1 MNRLGYTWYPKDFI
15 SDPDVMMMS
24 SSQRGV
30 YRDLI
35 DLAYMNDNKIKYNLM
50 QLSKYCNA
58 SEQEIS
64 EVLALKGEKIGEFW
78 AIPSC
83 DKRIAKSQAN
93 RENGGKGGRPKKPKQ
108 NPTNNPTETQTI
120 TQTEPNSKGKEKE
133 KEKENINLNKT
144 EEEYKPPTPQKGG
157 SFNFLSELLN
167 LGVEQRVAEDWMKVR
182 RTKKATNTETAFN
195 KIKSQMEKSGK
206 VANECIQIAVEK
218 DWKGFEASWMQNINN
233 PFAISSQGKPSKTE
247 HVHVQE
253 KLTNKDWVDPD
264 NL

>member
-50 QLSKYCNA
+50 QLSKYCN
-58 SEQEIS
+58 STEEEIS
-64 EVLALKGEKIGEFW
+64 EVLSLKGKKIGDFW
-78 AIPSC
+78 SIPSC

-93 RENGGKGGRPKKPKQ
+93 RENGSKGGRPTKPKE

-133 KEKENINLNKT
+133 KEKENLNNNINEKK
-144 EEEYKPPTPQKGG
+144 EKA
-157 SFNFLSELLN
+157 FNFRLSLIE
-167 LGVEQRVAEDWMKVR
+167 LGVNEKIVEDWIKVR
-182 RTKKATNTETAFN
+182 KTKNATNTETAFN
-195 KIKSQMEKSGK
+195 KIKSQILKSGK
-206 VANECIQIAVEK
+206 TANECITLAVEK
-218 DWKGFEASWMQNINN
+218 DWKGFEAEWIKNN
-233 PFAISSQGKPSKTE
+233 NTNYLQKEQPAS
-247 HVHVQE
+247 HVHTTKKE
-253 KLTNKDWVDPD
+253 TIADFGWDEFLKK
-264 NL
+264 

>member
-50 QLSKYCNA
+50 QLSKYCN
-58 SEQEIS
+58 STEEEIS
-64 EVLALKGEKIGEFW
+64 EVLSLKGKKIGDFW
-78 AIPSC
+78 SIPSC

-93 RENGGKGGRPKKPKQ
+93 RENGSKGGRPTKPKE

-133 KEKENINLNKT
+133 KEKENVNNNINEKK
-144 EEEYKPPTPQKGG
+144 EKA
-157 SFNFLSELLN
+157 FNFRLSLID
-167 LGVEQRVAEDWMKVR
+167 LGVNEKIVEDWIKVR
-182 RTKKATNTETAFN
+182 KTKNATNTETAFN
-195 KIKSQMEKSGK
+195 KIKSQILKSGK
-206 VANECIQIAVEK
+206 TANECITLAVER
-218 DWKGFEASWMQNINN
+218 DWKGFEAEWIKNN
-233 PFAISSQGKPSKTE
+233 NTNYAQKDQPAS
-247 HVHVQE
+247 HVHTTKKE
-253 KLTNKDWVDPD
+253 TIADFGWDEFLKK
-264 NL
+264 

>member
-30 YRDLI
+30 YRDLM

-50 QLSKYCNA
+50 QLSKYCN
-58 SEQEIS
+58 STEEEIS
-64 EVLALKGEKIGEFW
+64 EVLSLKGKKIGDFW
-78 AIPSC
+78 TIPSC

-93 RENGGKGGRPKKPKQ
+93 RENGSKGGRPTKPKE

-133 KEKENINLNKT
+133 KEKEKENLNNNINEKK
-144 EEEYKPPTPQKGG
+144 EKA
-157 SFNFLSELLN
+157 FNFRLSLID
-167 LGVEQRVAEDWMKVR
+167 LGVNEKIVEDWIKVR
-182 RTKKATNTETAFN
+182 KTKNATNTETAFN
-195 KIKSQMEKSGK
+195 KIKSQIFKSGK
-206 VANECIQIAVEK
+206 TANECITLAVEK
-218 DWKGFEASWMQNINN
+218 DWKGFEAEWMQNINN
-233 PFAISSQGKPSKTE
+233 SFATSSQGKTSKTE
-247 HVHVQE
+247 HVYVQE

>member
-50 QLSKYCNA
+50 QLSKYCN
-58 SEQEIS
+58 STEEEIS
-64 EVLALKGEKIGEFW
+64 EVLALKGKKIGDFW
-78 AIPSC
+78 SIPSC

-93 RENGGKGGRPKKPKQ
+93 RENGSTGGRPTKPKE

-133 KEKENINLNKT
+133 KEKENLNNNINEKK
-144 EEEYKPPTPQKGG
+144 EKA
-157 SFNFLSELLN
+157 FNFRLSLID
-167 LGVEQRVAEDWMKVR
+167 LGVNEKIVEDWIKVR
-182 RTKKATNTETAFN
+182 KTKNATNTETAFN
-195 KIKSQMEKSGK
+195 KIKSQILKSGK
-206 VANECIQIAVEK
+206 TANECITLAVEK
-218 DWKGFEASWMQNINN
+218 DWKGFEAEWIKNNNINYAQKDQ
-233 PFAISSQGKPSKTE
+233 PAS
-247 HVHVQE
+247 HVHTTKKE
-253 KLTNKDWVDPD
+253 TIADFGWDEFLKK
-264 NL
+264 